1 VIAASAEVE
10 PRPIQPLALGVPGRY
25 EDDRVVV
32 DRATTGDQAPRR
44 DHRLGWVRTPHFQVG
59 RLGQRIHV
67 VHRMPTSA
75 IDDDLTGLL
84 AAELFDPGWVS
95 GADAF
100 ERIFTG
106 VVMSTLDNPLDG
118 WELFYRNT
126 LERLGQPPP
135 GRSAGHGSIDGYR
148 PVYQRAISLVPPGEA
163 LELGCC
169 FGFLSLQLAARG
181 DVQVVASDVSAGT
194 MGLLDAVQP
203 RLNTAVRTLVAD
215 AARVPLPDRC
225 VDTVL
230 AVHLLEHLDHG
241 EGAFVVAEALRLARK
256 RVVIAVPFEAERSVE
271 MGHVRVFDLESLA
284 VLAGDVPRRW
294 HAEVSAHHGGWLV
307 IDRT

>member
-1 VIAASAEVE
+1 MIVARAETE
-10 PRPIQPLALGVPGRY
+10 PRPIRPLAMGVPGRY

-32 DRATTGDQAPRR
+32 DRASGDRGRPRFGR
-44 DHRLGWVRTPHFQVG
+44 VRTPHFEVG
-59 RLGQRIHV
+59 RRGHRIHV
-67 VHRMPTSA
+67 VHWLPTSR

-84 AAELFDPGWVS
+84 AVELFDPGWVS

-106 VVMSTLDNPLDG
+106 VVLSSLEEPLDG

-126 LERLGQPPP
+126 LGRLLQAPSGL
-135 GRSAGHGSIDGYR
+135 AGAPGSIDGYR
-148 PVYQRAISLVPPGEA
+148 PVYQRAVSLVPPGDV

-181 DVQVVASDVSAGT
+181 DVHVVASDVSAGT
-194 MGLLDAVQP
+194 VSLLDAMQL
-203 RLNTAVRTLVAD
+203 RLDTKNVRTLVAD
-215 AARVPLPDRC
+215 AARVPLPNRC

-230 AVHLLEHLDHG
+230 AVHLLEHLDDG
-241 EGAFVVAEALRLARK
+241 DCAAVMSEALRLARH
-256 RVVIAVPFEAERSVE
+256 RVVIAVPFEAELSVDL
-271 MGHVRVFDLESLA
+271 GHVRVFDLESLA
-284 VLAGDVPRRW
+284 VLAGDLTSGWR
-294 HAEVSAHHGGWLV
+294 AQVSEHHGGWLV

>member
-1 VIAASAEVE
+1 MAVPEL
-10 PRPIQPLALGVPGRY
+10 RPILPLAMGLPGRY

-32 DRATTGDQAPRR
+32 ERTRGHRGPRQV
-44 DHRLGWVRTPHFQVG
+44 GWVRTRHFEVARQG
-59 RLGQRIHV
+59 HLIYV
-67 VHRMPTSA
+67 VHRLPPSR

-106 VVMSTLDNPLDG
+106 VVLSSLDDPLDG

-126 LERLGQPPP
+126 LDRLLQPPP
-135 GRSAGHGSIDGYR
+135 GPTALHGSIDGYR
-148 PVYQRAISLVPPGEA
+148 PVYQRAVSLVSPGEV

-181 DVQVVASDVSAGT
+181 DVQVIASDVSAGT
-194 MGLLDAVQP
+194 VSLLDAMQH
-203 RLNTAVRTLVAD
+203 RLGAGVRTLVAD

-230 AVHLLEHLDHG
+230 AVHLLEHLDDG
-241 EGAFVVAEALRLARK
+241 DGTAVIAEALRLARH
-256 RVVIAVPFEAERSVE
+256 RVVIAVPFEAEPSPDL
-271 MGHVRVFDLESLA
+271 GHLRIFDLESLA
-284 VLAGDVPRRW
+284 AMGIGVPSWWR
-294 HAEVSAHHGGWLV
+294 AKISEHHGGWLV

>member
-1 VIAASAEVE
+1 MMTTRAEPE
-10 PRPIQPLALGVPGRY
+10 PRPILPLATGLPGRY

-32 DRATTGDQAPRR
+32 ERARGDRDRLQ
-44 DHRLGWVRTPHFQVG
+44 LGWVRTPHFEVG
-59 RLGQRIHV
+59 RQGHRIHV
-67 VHRMPTSA
+67 VQWLPTSR

-84 AAELFDPGWVS
+84 ADELFDPGWVS

-106 VVMSTLDNPLDG
+106 VVMSSLDDPLDG

-126 LERLGQPPP
+126 LDRLHQPPP
-135 GRSAGHGSIDGYR
+135 GMTAAQGTIDGYR
-148 PVYQRAISLVPPGEA
+148 PVYQRAVSLVPPGVV

-169 FGFLSLQLAARG
+169 FGFLSLQLAARTS
-181 DVQVVASDVSAGT
+181 VHVIASDVSAGT
-194 MGLLDAVQP
+194 VSLLDAMRR
-203 RLNTAVRTLVAD
+203 RLDADVRTLVAD
-215 AARVPLPDRC
+215 AARVPLPDRN

-230 AVHLLEHLDHG
+230 AVHLLEHLGDG
-241 EGAFVVAEALRLARK
+241 DGTAVMTEALRLARH
-256 RVVIAVPFEAERSVE
+256 RVVIAVPFEAEPSVD

-284 VLAGDVPRRW
+284 ALAVDLPSGWR
-294 HAEVSAHHGGWLV
+294 ATVSAHHGGWLV

>member
-1 VIAASAEVE
+1 VTPARVQLA
-10 PRPIQPLALGVPGRY
+10 PRPIQPLAAGKPGRY

-32 DRATTGDQAPRR
+32 DRADGDLGDRGVQRV
-44 DHRLGWVRTPHFQVG
+44 GWVQTPHFEVG
-59 RLGQRIHV
+59 RQDQRIHV
-67 VHRMPTSA
+67 VHWLPVSR

-84 AAELFDPGWVS
+84 ATELFDPGWVC

-106 VVMSTLDNPLDG
+106 VVLSSFQEPLDG

-126 LERLGQPPP
+126 LGRLLQAPSGL
-135 GRSAGHGSIDGYR
+135 AGAGGSIDGYR
-148 PVYQRAISLVPPGEA
+148 PVYERAISLVAPGEI

-181 DVQVVASDVSAGT
+181 DVRVLASDVSAGT
-194 MGLLDAVQP
+194 VGLFDAVQP
-203 RLNTAVRTLVAD
+203 RLGSDVRTLVAN
-215 AARVPLPDRC
+215 AARVPLPDQC

-230 AVHLLEHLDHG
+230 AVHLLEHLDDDDCTAVFG
-241 EGAFVVAEALRLARK
+241 QALRLARH

-271 MGHVRVFDLESLA
+271 LGHVRTFDLESLA
-284 VLAGDVPRRW
+284 AAAGDLPSGW
-294 HAEVSAHHGGWLV
+294 HARVSEYHGGWLV

>member
-1 VIAASAEVE
+1 M
-10 PRPIQPLALGVPGRY
+10 GVPGRY

-32 DRATTGDQAPRR
+32 DRAASDGDGRAP
-44 DHRLGWVRTPHFQVG
+44 GWVRTPHFAVG
-59 RLGQRIHV
+59 REGQRIHV
-67 VHRMPTSA
+67 LHWMPTDQ

-84 AAELFDPGWVS
+84 SLELFDPGWVS

-106 VVMSTLDNPLDG
+106 VVMSTLDDPLDG

-126 LERLGQPPP
+126 IDRLLQPPP
-135 GRSAGHGSIDGYR
+135 ARRAVHGSIDGYR
-148 PVYQRAISLVPPGEA
+148 PVYERAISLVPPGEA

-169 FGFLSLQLAARG
+169 FGFLSLHLAMRA
-181 DVQVVASDVSAGT
+181 DVQVIASDVSAGT
-194 MGLLDAVQP
+194 MSLLDAVQP
-203 RLNTAVRTLVAD
+203 RLNTSVRTLVAD

-230 AVHLLEHLDHG
+230 AIHLLEHLHSGD
-241 EGAFVVAEALRLARK
+241 GAFVVAEALRLARR
-256 RVVIAVPFEAERSVE
+256 RVVIAVPFEEERSVE

-284 VLAGDVPRRW
+284 ALADGLSRRW
-294 HAEVSAHHGGWLV
+294 HAQVSAHHGGWLV
-307 IDRT
+307 IDRV

>member
-1 VIAASAEVE
+1 VIATRAEPE
-10 PRPIQPLALGVPGRY
+10 PRPILPLALGRPGRY

-32 DRATTGDQAPRR
+32 ERASGARERR
-44 DHRLGWVRTPHFQVG
+44 QLGWVRTPHFEVG
-59 RLGQRIHV
+59 REGQRIHV
-67 VHRMPTSA
+67 VQSLPASR

-84 AAELFDPGWVS
+84 ADELFDPGWVS

-106 VVMSTLDNPLDG
+106 VVMSSLDDPLDG

-126 LERLGQPPP
+126 LDRLRQPPP
-135 GRSAGHGSIDGYR
+135 GAAAEYSTIDTYR
-148 PVYQRAISLVPPGEA
+148 PVYQRAVSLVPPGEV

-181 DVQVVASDVSAGT
+181 DVHVLASDVSAGT
-194 MGLLDAVQP
+194 VSLLDAMRH
-203 RLNTAVRTLVAD
+203 RLNADVRTLVAD
-215 AARVPLPDRC
+215 AARVPLPDRN

-230 AVHLLEHLDHG
+230 AVHLLEHLG
-241 EGAFVVAEALRLARK
+241 ERDGTAVVAEALRLARH
-256 RVVIAVPFEAERSVE
+256 RVVIAVPFEAEPRVD

-284 VLAGDVPRRW
+284 ALGLDLPSGWAAR
-294 HAEVSAHHGGWLV
+294 VSAHDGGWLI
-307 IDRT
+307 IDRS